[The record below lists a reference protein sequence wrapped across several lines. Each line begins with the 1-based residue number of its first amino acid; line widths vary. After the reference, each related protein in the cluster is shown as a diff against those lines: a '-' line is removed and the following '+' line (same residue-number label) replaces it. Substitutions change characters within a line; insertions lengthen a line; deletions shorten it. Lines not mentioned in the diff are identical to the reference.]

1 MRHRRKGPK
10 LNRTSAHRKSMGS
23 NLAVALL
30 THGRI
35 QTTAP
40 KAKLARSVAEKAITL
55 AKRGDLHARRQAI
68 TLLRN
73 KDVTYRLFDEIGPA
87 YADVDGGY
95 TRTLKLGP
103 RAGDNAPMVLLE
115 LTAAAAVPAAA
126 AAEGDEESEDS

>member
-10 LNRTSAHRKSMGS
+10 LNRSSAHRKAMGA

-40 KAKLARSVAEKAITL
+40 KARLARSVAEKAITL

-68 TLLRN
+68 ALLRN

-87 YADVDGGY
+87 YDGVDGGY

-103 RAGDNAPMVLLE
+103 RQGDNAHMVLLE
-115 LTAAAAVPAAA
+115 LTAAAAVPADTS
-126 AAEGDEESEDS
+126 DEDPEE